1 MSTRDALRLQLASGL
16 AGVLGGLGGVA
27 YQWVLR
33 HPSSHAI
40 VIAIVQ
46 IAAYVL
52 FALGGLTTLGVM
64 AKELR
69 TERRF
74 VSMSL
79 YIGVAFIVALYAF
92 GGRWPFWRP

>member
-1 MSTRDALRLQLASGL
+1 MSTREALRLQLASGL
-16 AGVLGGLGGVA
+16 AGLLGGLGAVA
-27 YQWVLR
+27 FQWVLR
-33 HPSSHAI
+33 HPAHAI
-40 VIAIVQ
+40 VVAIVQ
-46 IAAYVL
+46 IVAYVL

-74 VSMSL
+74 VSMLL
-79 YIGVAFIVALYAF
+79 YIGVAFIVTLYAF